1 MKIEQ
6 LLYGYDDGH
15 TLLTGSILINSAADS
30 ARLAMLS
37 DWSGY
42 RTTDDDDSYL
52 TAFPL
57 VDSPYYVV
65 AKSWYAYE
73 MERPGCVWT
82 QVFLINLS
90 EIDNQFDFRSLLIF
104 FQRPKKGT
112 YNLYSQTLDID
123 INKSV
128 YKAPMPKFTDD
139 VSLLFIYNTLLNANG
154 CFGQRTECTRH

>member
-65 AKSWYAYE
+65 ANHGMPMKWN
-73 MERPGCVWT
+73 V
-82 QVFLINLS
+82 QVVFGHKYFLSICQKLTINLIS
-90 EIDNQFDFRSLLIF
+90 EA
-104 FQRPKKGT
+104 
-112 YNLYSQTLDID
+112 Y
-123 INKSV
+123 
-128 YKAPMPKFTDD
+128 
-139 VSLLFIYNTLLNANG
+139 
-154 CFGQRTECTRH
+154 

>member
-57 VDSPYYVV
+57 VDSPYYSKIMV
-65 AKSWYAYE
+65 
-73 MERPGCVWT
+73 C
-82 QVFLINLS
+82 L
-90 EIDNQFDFRSLLIF
+90 
-104 FQRPKKGT
+104 
-112 YNLYSQTLDID
+112 
-123 INKSV
+123 
-128 YKAPMPKFTDD
+128 
-139 VSLLFIYNTLLNANG
+139 
-154 CFGQRTECTRH
+154 

>member
-65 AKSWYAYE
+65 AKSWYAY
-73 MERPGCVWT
+73 
-82 QVFLINLS
+82 
-90 EIDNQFDFRSLLIF
+90 
-104 FQRPKKGT
+104 
-112 YNLYSQTLDID
+112 
-123 INKSV
+123 
-128 YKAPMPKFTDD
+128 
-139 VSLLFIYNTLLNANG
+139 
-154 CFGQRTECTRH
+154 